1 MNNKQT
7 SDDDFDFSTLIYDT
21 FPASYSVTATNKK
34 TGRSGHGSGAYEKD
48 AKLRALANY
57 ERLHK

>member
-1 MNNKQT
+1 M
-7 SDDDFDFSTLIYDT
+7 SDDDFNFSTLVYDT

-34 TGRSGHGSGAYEKD
+34 TGRSGHGTGAFEKD